1 MTFIC
6 KSCARRLSYTKR
18 INRRGLTIAAST
30 TNTTI
35 LPPPLST
42 TTQPL
47 PSTPPNKP
55 TFSSPTSRPSQPLI
69 PPSALSY
76 HWDTQPP
83 TPTQL
88 TSASRFFI
96 TNPPCHLYT
105 ASHFRTIPTT
115 SSPEVAF
122 LGRSNVGKSSL
133 LNALLGKKIC
143 YTSSKPGRTRAM
155 NAFGVG
161 GVNDAGGLG
170 GGFGGGLV
178 VLDMPGYGKGGR
190 EEWGKEILKYLV
202 GRRQYVT
209 HFPAGKL
216 STAKSSGKSA
226 KLLRRAFLLID
237 AVHGIKR
244 TDEQLLAILRQNAIP
259 HQIIVS
265 KVDRILLP
273 KSRVPSEEKTER
285 NLAATRKMLK
295 DMKPIVQPG
304 SNEGPGALGE
314 ILTCSAEKSVERGK
328 KLGIDRVRWA
338 VLSAAGLENYSS
350 TRSRAMPIS
359 SSKQQEMVNE

>member
-6 KSCARRLSYTKR
+6 KSCARRLLSTKR

-47 PSTPPNKP
+47 PSTPPNKL
-55 TFSSPTSRPSQPLI
+55 TISSPTSRPSQPLI

-76 HWDTQPP
+76 HWDTLPP

-143 YTSSKPGRTRAM
+143 YTSSKPGRTRVM

-161 GVNDAGGLG
+161 GVKDAGGLG
-170 GGFGGGLV
+170 GGFGGGLI

-202 GRRQYVT
+202 GRRQ
-209 HFPAGKL
+209 
-216 STAKSSGKSA
+216 
-226 KLLRRAFLLID
+226 LRRAFLLVD
-237 AVHGIKR
+237 AVHGIKK

-259 HQIIVS
+259 HQIILS

-273 KSRVPSEEKTER
+273 KSRMPSEEKTER

-295 DMKPIVQPG
+295 DMKPIVQPR

-328 KLGIDRVRWA
+328 KLGIDSVRWA

-359 SSKQQEMVNE
+359 SSKQQEIVNE